1 MARLASQANLQY
13 IPTQDRIRR
22 IIKSYLEFPLKGT
35 TCLDPCCGPGDALL
49 EICPEGN
56 FLFGME
62 LHTGR
67 ALEAKKKAFVQ
78 VLAGPFENSIISNRV
93 FGFAFVNPP
102 YDWVA
107 GGGHRY
113 EEVFLGRVI
122 QYIAPKGVLCYIVP
136 TSLFEHRGEQ
146 VLKVLLEN
154 FSNVRICKYPEP
166 EYQEFRQVVIFGVKK
181 PMERVTASSEWWEDQ
196 VARITT
202 AEIPELETIQTPIYS
217 IPYVNPGFVR
227 TFRVNYYDAVLAEN
241 ESKILSFLE
250 KLKPKNAVKKLTA
263 PYYMDKALL
272 ALLAVGGYIDGKM
285 PGHFLSGRYENHEV
299 SKTDIDMDTGEEIYT
314 TRKTSSSVF
323 YILTREP
330 DENGSRIREI
340 R

>member
-62 LHTGR
+62 LHTAR
-67 ALEAKKKAFVQ
+67 ALEAKQKRFVK
-78 VLAGPFENSIISNRV
+78 VLAGPFENSIISNRA
-93 FGFAFVNPP
+93 FGLAFVNPP

-107 GGGHRY
+107 GGKMRY
-113 EEVFLGRVI
+113 EEVFLNRVI
-122 QYIAPKGVLCYIVP
+122 QYIAPKGILCYIVP
-136 TSLFEHRGEQ
+136 KSLFEYRGQ
-146 VLKVLLEN
+146 IVLKTILEN
-154 FSNVRICKYPEP
+154 FSDVRVCKYPDP
-166 EYQEFRQVVIFGVKK
+166 EYQEFNQVVVFGVKK
-181 PMERVTASSEWWEDQ
+181 PLERITASPEWWEEKIALVTQ
-196 VARITT
+196 GKL
-202 AEIPELETIQTPIYS
+202 PELQALNDPIYA
-217 IPYVNPGFVR
+217 IPQINPGFI
-227 TFRVNYYDAVLAEN
+227 RVFKVTHYDEMLAAA
-241 ESKILSFLE
+241 ESKTMSFLE
-250 KLKPKNAVKKLTA
+250 KLKPKNGIKNLTA
-263 PYYMDKALL
+263 PYYLDKALL

-299 SKTDIDMDTGEEIYT
+299 SNTEIDMETGEESHV

-323 YILTREP
+323 YILTKEP
-330 DENGSRIREI
+330 GENGSRIREI

>member
-13 IPTQDRIRR
+13 VPTQDRIRKT
-22 IIKSYLEFPLKGT
+22 IKSYLEFPLNGT

-49 EICPEGN
+49 EICPDGN

-67 ALEAKKKAFVQ
+67 ALEAKQKPFVQ

-107 GGGHRY
+107 GGGMRY
-113 EEVFLGRVI
+113 EEVFLNRVI

-136 TSLFEHRGEQ
+136 TSLFEYRGEQ
-146 VLKVLLEN
+146 SLKVLLEN
-154 FSNVRICKYPEP
+154 FLNVRIYRYPEP
-166 EYQEFRQVVIFGVKK
+166 EFEEFRQVVIFGEKK
-181 PMERVTASSEWWEDQ
+181 PIERITAAPEWWDEQ
-196 VARITT
+196 VAKITT
-202 AEIPELETIQTPIYS
+202 GDIPELIPQNNPVYTIPRI
-217 IPYVNPGFVR
+217 NPGFVK
-227 TFRVNYYDAVLAEN
+227 TYRVNHYDDVLAKS
-241 ESKILSFLE
+241 ESKTMSFLE
-250 KLKPKNAVKKLTA
+250 KLKPEKGVKKLTA
-263 PYYMDKALL
+263 PYYLDKALL

-299 SKTDIDMDTGEEIYT
+299 SKTDIDMDTGAEIHT

-323 YILTREP
+323 YILTKEP